1 MEMITASVNQLL
13 NKLEKLP
20 LEEIGNSLKNTVQ
33 GVERLVNSKE
43 LQQSIVEL
51 NATLKNTRKISADFD
66 TTITPEL
73 YSALSQMNNALQQ
86 SQKTLAEVGNTVNQ
100 DSPLYR
106 ELIRAMKELADAARS
121 IRTMADYLERHPDAL
136 IYGKG
141 KPQ

>member
-1 MEMITASVNQLL
+1 MRR
-13 NKLEKLP
+13 LP
-20 LEEIGNSLKNTVQ
+20 KFCTTNSLKNTVQ
-33 GVERLVNSKE
+33 GAERLVNSKE
-43 LQQSIVEL
+43 LHQSIVEL

-86 SQKTLAEVGNTVNQ
+86 SQATLAEVGNTVNQ
-100 DSPLYR
+100 NSPLYR
-106 ELIRAMKELADAARS
+106 EFVRAMKELADAAQS

-141 KPQ
+141 KQQ